1 MIDRRPRPHRWRMG
15 DHDIMR
21 GMAVDYRRE
30 AEVVADPARRHHLVG
45 LAEYCQKM
53 AAAMERL
60 GKKGAA
66 LGGLNRR
73 PGAAAE

>member
-1 MIDRRPRPHRWRMG
+1 
-15 DHDIMR
+15 
-21 GMAVDYRRE
+21 MAGDYRRE
-30 AEVVADPARRHHLVG
+30 AENVADPARRDHLVR

-60 GKKGAA
+60 RKNGAS

-73 PGAAAE
+73 PGTS

>member
-1 MIDRRPRPHRWRMG
+1 
-15 DHDIMR
+15 
-21 GMAVDYRRE
+21 MAGDYRRE
-30 AEVVADPARRHHLVG
+30 AESVADPARRDHLVR

-60 GKKGAA
+60 RKNGAS

-73 PGAAAE
+73 PGTS